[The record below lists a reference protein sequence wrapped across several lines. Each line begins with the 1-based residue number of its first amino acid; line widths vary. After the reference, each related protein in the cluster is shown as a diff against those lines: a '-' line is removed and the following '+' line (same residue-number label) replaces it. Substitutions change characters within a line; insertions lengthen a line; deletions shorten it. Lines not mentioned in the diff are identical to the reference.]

1 MSSNRFKKATWAAL
15 ACASILGLTAT
26 GANAQGAKQKL
37 CVYDLLGA
45 TGDVYNMSKDYIVA
59 ARSWGADIDLRA
71 YTDERIATQDFIAG
85 ECDALFATGLRT
97 RQFNATT
104 AAIDSLGVSSIVKNN
119 TVDMKASYEVV
130 RRTVQLFASPN
141 ANKLNVNGKY
151 EISGIIPFGTAYPV
165 LNDRNIKT
173 VEDLAGKKIA
183 SFDYDKAQAVM
194 IQKIGAQPVSAD
206 ITNFASKFNNG
217 AVDMIAAPAAAYKP
231 LELYRGIGT
240 KGAINRFPILIL
252 TYQMVVNTNKFPQGF
267 GAKSRQFWLGQY
279 DRALNLILRAEK
291 TIPEKTWGDLTPENM
306 IKYTVMLRESRVT
319 IAEQGLYDKAGLKII
334 KKIRC
339 GINPADSE
347 CSTSSEN
354 WN

>member
-1 MSSNRFKKATWAAL
+1 MNATRMKF
-15 ACASILGLTAT
+15 ACVATIGLVLGLPAS
-26 GANAQGAKQKL
+26 GYAQGAKQKL

-45 TGDVYNMSKDYIVA
+45 TGDVFNMSKDFVVSA
-59 ARSWGADIDLRA
+59 KSWGANIDLKA

-85 ECDALFATGLRT
+85 ECDALYATGLRT

-104 AAIDSLGVSSIVKNN
+104 AVLDSLGVSSIVMNN
-119 TVDMKASYEVV
+119 KVDMKASYEVV
-130 RRTVQLFASPN
+130 RRTIQVFASPN
-141 ANKLNVNGKY
+141 AAKMNVSGRF
-151 EISGIIPFGTAYPV
+151 EVAGIIPFGTAYPV

-183 SFDYDKAQAVM
+183 AFDYDKAQAVM

-240 KGAINRFPILIL
+240 KGAINRFPIVIL
-252 TYQMVVNTNKFPQGF
+252 TYQMVINQSKFPEGF
-267 GAKSRQFWLGQY
+267 GQKSRSYWLGQY
-279 DRALNLILRAEK
+279 ERALSLVTKAEK
-291 TIPEKTWGDLTPENM
+291 SIPEKTWGDLTPENM
-306 IKYTVMLRESRVT
+306 IKYTVMLRESRVS
-319 IAEQGLYDKAGLKII
+319 IAEQGLYDKAGLRVM

-339 GINPADSE
+339 GVNPADSE
-347 CSTSSEN
+347 CSTNSEN